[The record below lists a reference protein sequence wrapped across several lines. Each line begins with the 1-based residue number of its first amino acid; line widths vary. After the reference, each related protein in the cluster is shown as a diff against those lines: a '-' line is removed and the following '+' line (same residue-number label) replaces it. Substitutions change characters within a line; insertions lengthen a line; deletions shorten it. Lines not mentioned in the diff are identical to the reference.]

1 MAIGSVRDILQLPY
15 VRAVMEHLDYPIYFL
30 VILGVWKIPCAVTL
44 LAPRFP
50 RLKEWAYAGA
60 IFNYTGAGASHV
72 AVGDGASQWA
82 APLFFAA
89 LTLASW
95 ALRPS
100 SGRDLAPS

>member
-1 MAIGSVRDILQLPY
+1 
-15 VRAVMEHLDYPIYFL
+15 
-30 VILGVWKIPCAVTL
+30 
-44 LAPRFP
+44 
-50 RLKEWAYAGA
+50 
-60 IFNYTGAGASHV
+60 V